1 MDVVLGLS
9 GPLGLNGEKAADKT
23 IAIPYHR

>member
-9 GPLGLNGEKAADKT
+9 GPLGLNGEKAADKAM
-23 IAIPYHR
+23 AIPHHL